1 MRELRTRMQTLVFGL
16 AALFAALILALA
28 NGFAY
33 WQAVRT
39 VQANL
44 DSTSRLFNERGYDRE
59 LDILSSL
66 PVCTVLL
73 NHAGEITGVLARD
86 PDMDE
91 EDLIEA
97 VEYSMHPEPDFLY
110 TSRYVS
116 RRQGSMITIVDTAEV
131 AEHLQ
136 EILWGSLL
144 LGAVLLVLLWFGTR
158 WLILVMTRPIE
169 ENLEM
174 QKRFVADAS
183 HELKTP
189 LSVIMASAE
198 AMEQDP
204 QPRWLQA
211 IITESEQMNHLITS
225 LLDLSRSDGL
235 KDKQPVNLSETVEQA
250 ALPFE
255 SLLYDR
261 HLSLALDLE
270 PGLTVAG
277 APEDLMRL
285 TGILID
291 NASRHA
297 DPGTAVSVL
306 LKREKDRI
314 LLRVTDTGEAIPAGE
329 EERIFDRFY
338 RADASRTRAEGRYG
352 LGLAIA
358 KNITTGHHADI
369 RAWSHGGQTT
379 FQVRVERKTEIP
391 SVADRNRVNAGM
403 QPVWREI

>member
-33 WQAVRT
+33 WQAVQT

>member
-33 WQAVRT
+33 WQAAQT
-39 VQANL
+39 VQENL

-91 EDLIEA
+91 EDLIAA

-174 QKRFVADAS
+174 QKRFVAD
-183 HELKTP
+183 E
-189 LSVIMASAE
+189 I
-198 AMEQDP
+198 
-204 QPRWLQA
+204 
-211 IITESEQMNHLITS
+211 
-225 LLDLSRSDGL
+225 G
-235 KDKQPVNLSETVEQA
+235 
-250 ALPFE
+250 
-255 SLLYDR
+255 
-261 HLSLALDLE
+261 
-270 PGLTVAG
+270 
-277 APEDLMRL
+277 
-285 TGILID
+285 
-291 NASRHA
+291 
-297 DPGTAVSVL
+297 
-306 LKREKDRI
+306 
-314 LLRVTDTGEAIPAGE
+314 
-329 EERIFDRFY
+329 
-338 RADASRTRAEGRYG
+338 RA
-352 LGLAIA
+352 
-358 KNITTGHHADI
+358 H
-369 RAWSHGGQTT
+369 
-379 FQVRVERKTEIP
+379 V
-391 SVADRNRVNAGM
+391 
-403 QPVWREI
+403 

>member
-33 WQAVRT
+33 WQAVQT

-131 AEHLQ
+131 ADHLQ

-297 DPGTAVSVL
+297 DPGTAVSL
-306 LKREKDRI
+306 SLI
-314 LLRVTDTGEAIPAGE
+314 HI
-329 EERIFDRFY
+329 
-338 RADASRTRAEGRYG
+338 
-352 LGLAIA
+352 
-358 KNITTGHHADI
+358 
-369 RAWSHGGQTT
+369 
-379 FQVRVERKTEIP
+379 
-391 SVADRNRVNAGM
+391 
-403 QPVWREI
+403 

>member
-33 WQAVRT
+33 WQAAQT
-39 VQANL
+39 VQENL

-91 EDLIEA
+91 EDLIAA

-225 LLDLSRSDGL
+225 LLDLSRSNGL

-277 APEDLMRL
+277 APEDLIRL

-297 DPGTAVSVL
+297 DPGTAVSVS

-314 LLRVTDTGEAIPAGE
+314 LLRVTDTG
-329 EERIFDRFY
+329 D
-338 RADASRTRAEGRYG
+338 SRRRGR
-352 LGLAIA
+352 
-358 KNITTGHHADI
+358 TDI
-369 RAWSHGGQTT
+369 RPVLPGRCLPHQGRRPLWSWPGHC
-379 FQVRVERKTEIP
+379 EEHH
-391 SVADRNRVNAGM
+391 DRASCRHPGM
-403 QPVWREI
+403 EPWRTDYLSGEV

>member
-33 WQAVRT
+33 WQAVQT
-39 VQANL
+39 VQENL

-66 PVCTVLL
+66 PVCTILL

-225 LLDLSRSDGL
+225 LLDLSRSNGL

-297 DPGTAVSVL
+297 DPGTAVSVS

-379 FQVRVERKTEIP
+379 FQVRFEPLSEKQKSRP
-391 SVADRNRVNAGM
+391 SQTGTG
-403 QPVWREI
+403 

>member
-33 WQAVRT
+33 WQAAQT
-39 VQANL
+39 VQENL

-91 EDLIEA
+91 EDLIAA

-225 LLDLSRSDGL
+225 LLDLSRSNGL

-277 APEDLMRL
+277 APEDLIRL

-297 DPGTAVSVL
+297 DPGTAVSVS

-369 RAWSHGGQTT
+369 RDMEG
-379 FQVRVERKTEIP
+379 TEGI
-391 SVADRNRVNAGM
+391 
-403 QPVWREI
+403 